1 VRVNNRPHAPAAETA
16 PALRLNRLGLVVHPR
31 REIDTAIDN
40 ARAWADANGAEI
52 VQIPVSGQERVVA
65 DAGEVAACDLVLA
78 VGGDGTALHALHAA
92 AAVNR
97 PVLGVACGSLGALTT
112 VTADDLEDALDHVSR
127 GEYEQRPLP
136 ALVAETGG
144 ERLSALNDLVLMRD
158 GAGQVIYEIQV
169 GGERF
174 IRLAGDGLVVATP
187 LGSSAYTLAADG
199 PLLAGGAMGL
209 VATPLS
215 PHGGVCPPLV
225 TGPDS
230 ELTVIFE
237 SGNGGARVEL
247 DGQVHETL
255 GARQTTTFTIRLD
268 PEFATLVSLGEDE
281 TAIAGLR
288 RRRILMDSPRVLA
301 RDDREAQS
309 GGRSQ
314 PPSDDSSSVAS
325 ASSERSE
332 PRAPIS

>member
-1 VRVNNRPHAPAAETA
+1 MAGDPFDRI
-16 PALRLNRLGLVVHPR
+16 GLVVHPR
-31 REIDTAIDN
+31 RELGQALGTV
-40 ARAWADANGAEI
+40 REWAERQHTEL
-52 VQIPVSGQERVVA
+52 VQVDLPGQEQEVA
-65 DAGEVAACDLVLA
+65 PRGEVGACDLVMAL
-78 VGGDGTALHALHAA
+78 GGDGTTLAALRAA
-92 AAVNR
+92 APQGL
-97 PVLGVACGSLGALTT
+97 PVMGVACGSLGALTT
-112 VTADDLEDALDHVSR
+112 VTADDLVDALDHVSR
-127 GEYEQRPLP
+127 GDFERRPLP
-136 ALVAETGG
+136 ALVADQDG
-144 ERLSALNDLVLMRD
+144 EELTALNDLVLMRD
-158 GAGQVIYEIQV
+158 GAGQVIYELQV

-199 PLLAGGAMGL
+199 PLLAGGAVGL

-225 TGPDS
+225 TGPET

-247 DGQVHETL
+247 DGQVHAEL
-255 GARQTTTFTIRLD
+255 GERETTTFKVRLD
-268 PEFATLVSLGEDE
+268 PEFATLVSLGEE
-281 TAIAGLR
+281 ESTIAGLR

-314 PPSDDSSSVAS
+314 PPIDASSSAAS
-325 ASSERSE
+325 ASRERSE